1 MITKFIRTTHNL
13 SRIIIL
19 HQRDRGGQVLFYDKE
34 FALSKIGEMLWRHRP
49 NFHNFWENPLQFNID
64 LTKEYIDLIP
74 EGYDYLEV
82 DPMKVLHTE
91 DDIEREEQL
100 IRIFDYLGLDYSIL
114 DECMLLCE
122 KYMKDNKNKYI
133 FRTQRN

>member
-1 MITKFIRTTHNL
+1 
-13 SRIIIL
+13 
-19 HQRDRGGQVLFYDKE
+19 
-34 FALSKIGEMLWRHRP
+34 MLWRHRP

-114 DECMLLCE
+114 DECMLFV
-122 KYMKDNKNKYI
+122 KN
-133 FRTQRN
+133 T